1 MIFQK
6 TGKKTK
12 YTGLQR
18 GMKLNLACSKFSAK
32 LSLLSPFFPERLQ
45 PFTSAMRPVAIN
57 VLERR
62 AFNPESQ
69 YFNKIS

>member
-1 MIFQK
+1 
-6 TGKKTK
+6 
-12 YTGLQR
+12 
-18 GMKLNLACSKFSAK
+18 MKLNLACSKFSAK